1 MKATEK
7 IKLMM
12 RLEKGFQKLDLEEL
26 HMIKDTLNKE
36 IDNKTKLLFRG
47 EKLHKAVLKR
57 ELKKRLAKFADDD
70 IEKGFFKSWIIPT
83 LFVWKVFTQDYRFSV
98 K

>member
-12 RLEKGFQKLDLEEL
+12 RLEKNFKKLDLEEL

-36 IDNKTKLLFRG
+36 IDNKFKLFGRG

-57 ELKKRLAKFADDD
+57 ELEKRLDGFADDD
-70 IEKGFFKSWIIPT
+70 IEISASDRENGFFTP
-83 LFVWKVFTQDYRFSV
+83 
-98 K
+98 

>member
-12 RLEKGFQKLDLEEL
+12 RLERGFKKLDFEEL

-36 IDNKTKLLFRG
+36 IENKTKLLFRG
-47 EKLHKAVLKR
+47 EKLHKAVTER
-57 ELKKRLAKFADDD
+57 ELKKRLVEFADND
-70 IEKGFFKSWIIPT
+70 IEEGFFKS
-83 LFVWKVFTQDYRFSV
+83 
-98 K
+98 

>member
-7 IKLMM
+7 IKLIIE
-12 RLEKGFQKLDLEEL
+12 LEVGFKQLDLEEL

-36 IDNKTKLLFRG
+36 IENKTKLLFRG
-47 EKLHKAVLKR
+47 EKLHKAILKR

-70 IEKGFFKSWIIPT
+70 TEKGFFKS
-83 LFVWKVFTQDYRFSV
+83 
-98 K
+98 

>member
-7 IKLMM
+7 IKLMID
-12 RLEKGFQKLDLEEL
+12 LEFGFQQLDFEEL

-36 IDNKTKLLFRG
+36 IDNKFKLFGRG

-57 ELKKRLAKFADDD
+57 ELKKRLAGFADDD
-70 IEKGFFKSWIIPT
+70 IEKGFFKS
-83 LFVWKVFTQDYRFSV
+83 
-98 K
+98 

>member
-12 RLEKGFQKLDLEEL
+12 RLEKGFQKLDFKEL

-47 EKLHKAVLKR
+47 EKLHKAVTER
-57 ELKKRLAKFADDD
+57 ELKKPSRWW
-70 IEKGFFKSWIIPT
+70 IEFTLRWIF
-83 LFVWKVFTQDYRFSV
+83 LFQLVTQAYAFSV
-98 K
+98 

>member
-1 MKATEK
+1 MYLIGVGNMKATEK

-12 RLEKGFQKLDLEEL
+12 RLEKNFKKLDLEEL

-36 IDNKTKLLFRG
+36 IK
-47 EKLHKAVLKR
+47 KR
-57 ELKKRLAKFADDD
+57 ELSSP
-70 IEKGFFKSWIIPT
+70 EGEP
-83 LFVWKVFTQDYRFSV
+83 FSS

>member
-12 RLEKGFQKLDLEEL
+12 RLEKGFQKLDFKEL

-47 EKLHKAVLKR
+47 EKLHKAVLKQ

-70 IEKGFFKSWIIPT
+70 IEKGFFKS
-83 LFVWKVFTQDYRFSV
+83 
-98 K
+98 

>member
-7 IKLMM
+7 IKLMID
-12 RLEKGFQKLDLEEL
+12 LEFGFQQLDFEEL

-36 IDNKTKLLFRG
+36 IDNKFKLFHRG

-57 ELKKRLAKFADDD
+57 EARKRG
-70 IEKGFFKSWIIPT
+70 E
-83 LFVWKVFTQDYRFSV
+83 
-98 K
+98 